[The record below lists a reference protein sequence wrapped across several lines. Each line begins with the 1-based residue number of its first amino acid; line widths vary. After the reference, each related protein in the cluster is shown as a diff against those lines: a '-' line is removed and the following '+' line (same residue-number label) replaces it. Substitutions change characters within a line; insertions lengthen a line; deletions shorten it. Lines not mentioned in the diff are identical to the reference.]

1 MLETALEVVGIERAN
16 LWAITPDQARFVNLA
31 GAGFTEE
38 EWRDFEGIEIPLQ
51 EAGVIYRS
59 YVEGTPVI
67 VDALHPLPR
76 ELRLKSPYSHVK
88 AMRSRAGVVLP
99 MIARGRTVGVI
110 AADNK
115 ITRKPIMPESVDL
128 LGFFASHAAIAID
141 NARMF
146 QEMETQRAQLELAT
160 KHKSQFLAN
169 MSHELRTPLNAV
181 LGYTELIAD
190 GIYGEVPERV
200 LEILERVNKS
210 GRHLLGLNDVL
221 DLSRIESGRLT
232 LQLDDY
238 SLADVVR
245 AVCAAGESLAMEKNL
260 TVTANVPSDLPLG
273 RGDERRLR
281 QVLLNLIGNAIKFTD
296 EGEVTVRAIAQ
307 AGAFWVSM
315 ADTGPGI
322 PESAQEDIFREVQQ
336 ADSSITKAKGGSGL
350 GLPIA
355 RRIVEL
361 HGGRMWVTSS
371 PGRGATFHFT
381 LPIHTDQQTMP
392 A

>member
-1 MLETALEVVGIERAN
+1 
-16 LWAITPDQARFVNLA
+16 
-31 GAGFTEE
+31 
-38 EWRDFEGIEIPLQ
+38 
-51 EAGVIYRS
+51 
-59 YVEGTPVI
+59 
-67 VDALHPLPR
+67 
-76 ELRLKSPYSHVK
+76 
-88 AMRSRAGVVLP
+88 MRSRAGVVLP

-210 GRHLLGLNDVL
+210 GRHLLGLINDVL
-221 DLSRIESGRLT
+221 DLSRIESGRLA

-307 AGAFWVSM
+307 AGAFWVSV

-322 PESAQEDIFREVQQ
+322 PESAQEDIFREFQQ